1 MENMIRETLKG
12 LDIALDE
19 RVKKVEELGTK
30 DDSVLVEEKK
40 QELQKELEEK
50 LSAFVEKIEQEKQS
64 AIDKLNRDI
73 ETIKELKE
81 EYEGKLLELEE
92 TKVEETVDETVDGTE
107 EVSGESKDEG
117 EIPVSNNEV
126 VNPFRP

>member
-50 LSAFVEKIEQEKQS
+50 LSAFVEKIEQEKQT

-107 EVSGESKDEG
+107 EVSEESKDEG
-117 EIPVSNNEV
+117 EIPVLNNEV